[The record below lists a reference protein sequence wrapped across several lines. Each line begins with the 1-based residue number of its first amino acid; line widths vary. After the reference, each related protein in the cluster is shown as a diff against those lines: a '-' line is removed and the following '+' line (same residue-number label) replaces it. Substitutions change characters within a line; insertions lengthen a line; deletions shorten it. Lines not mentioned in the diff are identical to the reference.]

1 MYGHYCIPETISA
14 PQNNITVPLL
24 MPLVTL
30 MERQAVVFEGME
42 LWESSDQS
50 GEIMLRHLGTARLIA
65 QHAETF
71 RLTAEQLL
79 QGRRDCCT
87 ATPAGAVCLP
97 MCPWMSER
105 EILLLFGRS

>member
-1 MYGHYCIPETISA
+1 
-14 PQNNITVPLL
+14 

-50 GEIMLRHLGTARLIA
+50 GEIMLRHLGTARLLA
-65 QHAETF
+65 QHAGTF
-71 RLTAEQLL
+71 RLTAERLL
-79 QGRRDCCT
+79 QGTRQKLK
-87 ATPAGAVCLP
+87 PLKP
-97 MCPWMSER
+97 ER

>member
-1 MYGHYCIPETISA
+1 
-14 PQNNITVPLL
+14 

-30 MERQAVVFEGME
+30 MERQAVVFEGTE

-50 GEIMLRHLGTARLIA
+50 GEIMLRHLGTARLLA

-71 RLTAEQLL
+71 RLTAERLL

-87 ATPAGAVCLP
+87 AQQLGCVLPHCPTGRERNSSLWQELRGASVLQETQ
-97 MCPWMSER
+97 SEDD
-105 EILLLFGRS
+105 ISIV

>member
-1 MYGHYCIPETISA
+1 
-14 PQNNITVPLL
+14 

-65 QHAETF
+65 RHAKTF
-71 RLTAEQLL
+71 RRRAEQLL
-79 QGRRDCCT
+79 QGRRDCCS
-87 ATPAGAVCLP
+87 ATPPGAGCLP
-97 MCPWMSER
+97 AQGGPGSQR
-105 EILLLFGRS
+105 EKFFSLWQELREQ